1 MSCSIICINDQG
13 IASVFE
19 NSDSHTS
26 SEGCAQPG
34 ISRLRNKR
42 FKKTAGKFT
51 NCGKLKVRHGMM
63 SMPDKVFQFGES
75 SDAAYMSR
83 CIGTLGEAEHFGRLK

>member
-1 MSCSIICINDQG
+1 
-13 IASVFE
+13 
-19 NSDSHTS
+19 
-26 SEGCAQPG
+26 
-34 ISRLRNKR
+34 
-42 FKKTAGKFT
+42 
-51 NCGKLKVRHGMM
+51 MM